1 MRMNQITIG
10 AIDLARSKQF
20 YALLG
25 LQLIVENDHYLRFRC
40 PDGDSTFSVELVDSL
55 HGGGPVSIY
64 FESDDLDNQCAR
76 LRAAGVVFDSSPVD
90 TPWLWREAWLHDPD
104 GHRLC
109 LFYAGENRLDPP
121 WRIAD
126 PAS

>member
-10 AIDLARSKQF
+10 ATDLARSEQF
-20 YALLG
+20 YGLLG
-25 LQLIVENDHYLRFRC
+25 LHLIVKTDHYLRFRC
-40 PDGDSTFSVELVDSL
+40 PDGDSTFSVELVESL
-55 HGGGPVSIY
+55 HGGGSVSIY
-64 FESDDLDNQCAR
+64 FESDDLDDQCAR

-109 LFYAGENRLDPP
+109 LFYAGVNRLDPP
-121 WRIAD
+121 WRIAE
-126 PAS
+126 STS